1 MGKKHSRSKKGTASS
16 SSVELSAERAR
27 KIYDEL
33 RDLHVERWQLGQ
45 DFVQSVQSLEPLERA
60 VAWLKHVARNEDVYV
75 GQEAVVYLVSRG
87 YDCTDCI
94 KGIAGTWK
102 RDERRVLDTY
112 AYEQQQ
118 RYGRDVSHVE
128 ASDILERSMFGLQD
142 FWESHPPQ
150 APSFI
155 ATMLRTVEWCGIG
168 GFDHWWHSFERQ
180 VLEGLFRYGSDP
192 VPASFLLFDL
202 CRSDYALQ
210 LMHKALDRLLDAIE
224 LPDYGQPHPWRR
236 RDESTHG
243 RAVDSFPYAASI
255 VFASKRLRPWVD
267 DTELSDQAVQFLLR
281 HQNDAGAWR
290 YSADD
295 RRPDICS
302 TAMVIHALAIA
313 RPRGWELAASAAR
326 QWLWSVQDK
335 SGCWIEFGY
344 DSVYLTVLVLDAF
357 ELAADSTKIT
367 FTVQA
372 HGRVEKTD
380 QDAVLSAILRRL
392 DEMHLDLG
400 IKLDDLKRG
409 QEAIYRRIGG
419 ESQLVLDS
427 ILKEIRQGRIEQGQ
441 LQRTVDSIR
450 RALKRIQE
458 IGLPIDDEDLARSL
472 DQIYHAVNSDLP
484 FQQKLELSIPIVPL
498 LLGYKI
504 ELGAAVDLGGVWE
517 ELIKSSQRLSHRTSR
532 EERRER

>member
-1 MGKKHSRSKKGTASS
+1 MKSFGKSRSTASS
-16 SSVELSAERAR
+16 PELSSEHAQ
-27 KIYDEL
+27 KIRDEL
-33 RDLHVERWQLGQ
+33 RDLHIERWRLGQ

-60 VAWLKHVARNEDVYV
+60 ETWLGQVAENEDPYV
-75 GQEAVVYLVSRG
+75 AQEAVVYLVSRG
-87 YDCTDCI
+87 HDCADRI
-94 KGIAGTWK
+94 KDIAATWK
-102 RDERRVLDTY
+102 LDEKRVLDTY

-118 RYGRDVSHVE
+118 RYGREVSHVE
-128 ASDILERSMFGLQD
+128 ASDILEQSMFELQD
-142 FWESHPPQ
+142 FWVSHPPQ
-150 APSFI
+150 EPSFI

-180 VLEGLFRYGSDP
+180 VLEGVFRFGSDP

-224 LPDYGQPHPWRR
+224 LPDYGQRHPWRR

-243 RAVDSFPYAASI
+243 RAIDNFPYAASI
-255 VFASKRLRPWVD
+255 VFASKRLRLSVS
-267 DTELSDQAVQFLLR
+267 DTELLDQAVQFLLR
-281 HQNDAGAWR
+281 HQNDEGAWR

-302 TAMVIHALAIA
+302 TAMVMHALAIA
-313 RPRGWELAASAAR
+313 RPRGWELAVSAAR
-326 QWLWSVQDK
+326 KWLWSVQDK

-344 DSVYLTVLVLDAF
+344 DSVYLTALVLDAS
-357 ELAADSTKIT
+357 ELAAGSTKTT

-372 HGRVEKTD
+372 YGRVGRTD
-380 QDAVLSAILRRL
+380 QAVVSSAILRRL
-392 DEMHLDLG
+392 DEIHLELG
-400 IKLDDLKRG
+400 IKLDDLTRG
-409 QEAIYRRIGG
+409 QKLIYGRIGS

-427 ILKEIRQGRIEQGQ
+427 ILQEIRQGRIEQGQ

-458 IGLPIDDEDLARSL
+458 IGLPVDDEDLARSL
-472 DQIYHAVNSDLP
+472 DQIYRAVNSDAP
-484 FQQKLELSIPIVPL
+484 FQQKLEISIPIVPL
-498 LLGYKI
+498 LLEYKI

-517 ELIKSSQRLSHRTSR
+517 ELIKSSQRLSHRTSP
-532 EERRER
+532 ESRRER